1 MTMELPNPDWYNKDF
16 LGFAVCIVLA
26 PQAEMLQLHPEILC
40 ELKIF
45 TFFHSCG
52 EDSVHGFPLSDQEWG
67 NSTND
72 HIWLLKEKHTAEAWI

>member
-1 MTMELPNPDWYNKDF
+1 MC
-16 LGFAVCIVLA
+16 VVLA

-52 EDSVHGFPLSDQEWG
+52 EDSVDGFPLSD
-67 NSTND
+67 
-72 HIWLLKEKHTAEAWI
+72 